1 MEILIEIKEK
11 KVKDD
16 YFPCLFANNDRSIVI
31 LADERT
37 SEKTFSGMVIY
48 TGKEFKKKASIGQY
62 STGWTYEQFK
72 RLPKGTEI
80 TLYLTQDNG

>member
-1 MEILIEIKEK
+1 METLIEIKEK

-16 YFPCLFANNDRSIVI
+16 YFPCLFANADKSIVI

-48 TGKEFKKKASIGQY
+48 IGKDVRKKASLGLY

-80 TLYLTQDNG
+80 TLYLTQENG